1 MYKVLLADDEMLDLE
16 GMKQF
21 IPWSKLG
28 LKVVD
33 AVSNGFAAC
42 EVIEHQPV
50 DILVTDINMPNMS
63 GLELA
68 RKAMEKKP
76 DIRIVF
82 VSGYQDFHYVK
93 QALSMKACSY
103 VLKPVDDDELIASLQ
118 TIRQE
123 LEIEGKR
130 KEAEEHYHSMIP
142 MAKNELLI
150 RLLEGELHGE
160 ESEALTRLAAAHGLL
175 SVQGPL
181 RAAVIEL
188 DDLDWKNQSTPEEAG
203 HFEQLLQEMNK
214 VLQKCGM
221 QHACKLSKRR
231 LAVIMQGDRVDE
243 CISTL
248 YNTVNSKPAVSVTI
262 GLGEPVQEI
271 SLLPQSYKQALEALD
286 GKMFIGRGHLIKYEE
301 VRRTPEMKDV
311 RTLDIR
317 LDALFKAMSNYELV
331 KIHDEIDNLFQS
343 VSTLRSKFTIYNL
356 AIYIVFKLEHYLST
370 RDEDLSK
377 MLGFKLSSLDIVL
390 KFEMMGDIRSWLVR
404 KVFEISETL
413 RQRENT
419 QCSRLIREILHTM
432 QERMN
437 ENITLKDIAQ
447 KFSFSPNYLGHL
459 FKEEV
464 GKSFSEMLV
473 QLRMEKAGELLR
485 NPTLKIY
492 EVADQVGY
500 RYIPYFS
507 RQFKETY
514 GMTPMEFRKRE

>member
-1 MYKVLLADDEMLDLE
+1 MYKVLLADDEVLDLE
-16 GMKQF
+16 GMRQF
-21 IPWSKLG
+21 IPWSELG
-28 LKVVD
+28 LEVVD
-33 AVSNGFAAC
+33 AVNSGFAAC
-42 EVIEHQPV
+42 EVIERRPV
-50 DILVTDINMPNMS
+50 DILVTDINMPHMS

-68 RKAMEKKP
+68 RIAIEKKP

-118 TIRQE
+118 TVRQE

-130 KEAEEHYHSMIP
+130 REAEEQYRSMMP
-142 MAKNELLI
+142 MARNELLL
-150 RLLEGELHGE
+150 RLLEGELKGQE
-160 ESEALTRLAAAHGLL
+160 TEAWTRVAAASGLNSL
-175 SVQGPL
+175 QGPL
-181 RAAVIEL
+181 RAAIMEI
-188 DDLDWKNQSTPEEAG
+188 DDLSRRNQNQVEATDQFDG
-203 HFEQLLQEMNK
+203 LLQQLQQLLLE
-214 VLQKCGM
+214 LGM
-221 QHACKLSKRR
+221 QFACKLSKRR
-231 LAVIMQGDRVDE
+231 IAVIMREDQVND

-248 YNTVNSKPAVSVTI
+248 YSAVNHRLAVSVTI
-262 GLGEPVQEI
+262 GLGDPVEDI
-271 SLLPQSYKQALEALD
+271 SLMPQSYKQALEALD
-286 GKMFIGRGHLIKYEE
+286 GKMFIGRGQLIKYEE
-301 VRRTPEMKDV
+301 VRRTPEMKDA

-370 RDEDLSK
+370 LDEDLSK
-377 MLGFKLSSLDIVL
+377 ILGLELSSLDIVL
-390 KFEMMGDIRSWLVR
+390 KFEMMDDIRSWLVR
-404 KVFEISETL
+404 KAFEISETL
-413 RQRENT
+413 RQRENS
-419 QCSRLIREILHTM
+419 QCSRLIREILSTM
-432 QERMN
+432 QDN
-437 ENITLKDIAQ
+437 LHENITLKDIAH

-464 GKSFSEMLV
+464 GRSFSEMLI
-473 QLRMEKAGELLR
+473 QLRMEKACELLR